1 MQEPRNQGVFDS
13 PNTQITDSFNVYHQ
27 KPPPADHPN
36 AITCPQCEGITWRMT
51 DNCIH
56 CGFNITAYY
65 QEQARLERI
74 SELKAQYSELKK
86 RGLPLLL
93 LMFVACIA
101 MLSCTILKP
110 SNHFIYWLPIVCML
124 IIAAFFKPI
133 AEKMDDIK
141 QQIREL
147 SL

>member
-1 MQEPRNQGVFDS
+1 MDKLSNQGVFDS
-13 PNTQITDSFNVYHQ
+13 PHTQIKDSFNVYYQ
-27 KPPPADHPN
+27 KPPPSNHPN
-36 AITCPQCEGITWRMT
+36 AITCPQCDGVTWRMT

-65 QEQARLERI
+65 QEQARLEDI
-74 SELKAQYSELKK
+74 AELKAEYRELRK

-93 LMFVACIA
+93 LLFVACIV
-101 MLSCTILKP
+101 MLICTLIRP
-110 SNHFIYWLPIVCML
+110 SNNYIYWIPIVCMVVL
-124 IIAAFFKPI
+124 AAFFKPI
-133 AEKMDDIK
+133 AEKMDTIK